1 MFRWL
6 LVLVI
11 GALPLSW
18 NSAWATNINAPSGLI
33 GSGALNGEYA
43 YLWTIASGN
52 LVPAGKLMGTVT
64 VTFNNIAETLRGN
77 GNDITIDLGSFVGMK
92 VGQSSVPSAGHI
104 GQVYDGDAKG
114 DAFQANINAGK
125 AVRLGTM
132 NFAHLN
138 VPQSLSITLN
148 SSEESALSGYMS
160 KGAWGLEIDPDCH
173 FSVGSISFSYGFL
186 PSDRLVPDSVTTL
199 FLLGGCFAAIA
210 CFPRREYARQ
220 RIRTDKRFR

>member
-1 MFRWL
+1 MNRWL
-6 LVLVI
+6 LVLAI
-11 GALPLSW
+11 GALPVSW
-18 NSAWATNINAPSGLI
+18 NVARATNINAPSGLT

-43 YLWTIASGN
+43 YLWTVGSGN
-52 LVPAGKLMGTVT
+52 LVPLGQTLGSVT

-92 VGQSSVPSAGHI
+92 VGQSSVPTVGHY
-104 GQVYDGDAKG
+104 GQIHDGDARG

-138 VPQSLSITLN
+138 VPQSLSITLTA
-148 SSEESALSGYMS
+148 SEESALSSYMS

-173 FSVGSISFSYGFL
+173 FSVGSICLSYGFE
-186 PSDRLVPDSVTTL
+186 PSSRIVPDRTTTL
-199 FLLGGCFAAIA
+199 FLLGACFAVMA
-210 CFPRREYARQ
+210 CFPRRVYAYQ
-220 RIRTDKRFR
+220 RVRAD